1 MAVGSSGGTRK
12 RLYGSVRVSC
22 CNSDGGDGADRGGG
36 DRRQHKGAAGRPQSV
51 RARHRR
57 TAPRVPRRTGGG
69 SRSLREGALWCR
81 RALMTSRTRPARVL
95 FLASRPAPNTAWAPA
110 MSRPV
115 AVEAPLPWSP
125 LRSGPRAAQRGSPKG
140 AVGICP
146 SRDRPLWAGVEFF
159 GPGVPPRCGA
169 WASRHGPARPGGAPF
184 RAAEALPGTVG
195 ECLRGRAAPERRNA
209 GTGPEDVGWGGVGPS
224 GAGGGVA
231 GIRAWGGGMR
241 SCGVPVRPCPP
252 PPPAAVSRC
261 GGVCPE
267 CSAFIPS
274 LCLVFFLPAL
284 LRSEHKRTPPSFV
297 LTFLLCCGLLV

>member
-209 GTGPEDVGWGGVGPS
+209 GTGPEDVGWGGVGP
-224 GAGGGVA
+224 GGG
-231 GIRAWGGGMR
+231 GRDT
-241 SCGVPVRPCPP
+241 GVGRRNAELRRPGPAVPP

>member
-1 MAVGSSGGTRK
+1 
-12 RLYGSVRVSC
+12 
-22 CNSDGGDGADRGGG
+22 
-36 DRRQHKGAAGRPQSV
+36 
-51 RARHRR
+51 
-57 TAPRVPRRTGGG
+57 
-69 SRSLREGALWCR
+69 
-81 RALMTSRTRPARVL
+81 MTSRTRLARVL

-146 SRDRPLWAGVEFF
+146 SRDHPLWAGVEFF

-209 GTGPEDVGWGGVGPS
+209 GTGPEDVGWGGVGP
-224 GAGGGVA
+224 GGG
-231 GIRAWGGGMR
+231 GGR
-241 SCGVPVRPCPP
+241 DTGVGRRNAELRRPGPAVPP

>member
-22 CNSDGGDGADRGGG
+22 CNSDGGDGADGE
-36 DRRQHKGAAGRPQSV
+36 
-51 RARHRR
+51 RHRR

-81 RALMTSRTRPARVL
+81 RALMTSRTRLARVL

-146 SRDRPLWAGVEFF
+146 SRDHPLWAGVEFF

-209 GTGPEDVGWGGVGPS
+209 GTGPEDVGWGGVGPGYGRGEEECGAAASRS
-224 GAGGGVA
+224 G
-231 GIRAWGGGMR
+231 RA
-241 SCGVPVRPCPP
+241 PP
-252 PPPAAVSRC
+252 SSRC
-261 GGVCPE
+261 G
-267 CSAFIPS
+267 F
-274 LCLVFFLPAL
+274 AL
-284 LRSEHKRTPPSFV
+284 RRRLS
-297 LTFLLCCGLLV
+297 

>member
-209 GTGPEDVGWGGVGPS
+209 GTGPEDVGWGGVGP
-224 GAGGGVA
+224 GGGWPGYGRGEEECGA
-231 GIRAWGGGMR
+231 AASRSGRA
-241 SCGVPVRPCPP
+241 PP
-252 PPPAAVSRC
+252 SSRC
-261 GGVCPE
+261 G
-267 CSAFIPS
+267 F
-274 LCLVFFLPAL
+274 AL
-284 LRSEHKRTPPSFV
+284 RRRLS
-297 LTFLLCCGLLV
+297 